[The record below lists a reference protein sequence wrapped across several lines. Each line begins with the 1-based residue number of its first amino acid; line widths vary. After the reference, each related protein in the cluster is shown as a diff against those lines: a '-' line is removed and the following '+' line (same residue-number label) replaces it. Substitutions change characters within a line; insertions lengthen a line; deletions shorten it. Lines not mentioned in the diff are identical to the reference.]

1 MGAVSSGL
9 PSESTIGR
17 TADTTGTERFAE
29 QGPPAVVWR
38 SRPSNA
44 EDMVPRDKTV
54 TPGSRD
60 DRQWGFAHV
69 QRATSL
75 L

>member
-1 MGAVSSGL
+1 M
-9 PSESTIGR
+9 
-17 TADTTGTERFAE
+17 
-29 QGPPAVVWR
+29 VWR

-69 QRATSL
+69 QRAASL

>member
-1 MGAVSSGL
+1 M
-9 PSESTIGR
+9 
-17 TADTTGTERFAE
+17 
-29 QGPPAVVWR
+29 VWR
-38 SRPSNA
+38 SRPSKA
-44 EDMVPRDKTV
+44 EEKGPRDKTV